1 MAWREI
7 EDLTGESFS
16 RRTAQSQRISVICPS
31 TEERI
36 MFHPQL
42 YECFAAQTYHDKEGW
57 TEVDARMDSSTGHFR
72 QLVAE
77 SVSARGRAGSGGG
90 RLALTPS

>member
-72 QLVAE
+72 
-77 SVSARGRAGSGGG
+77 SWSS
-90 RLALTPS
+90 LTPDPNLPPSSVASRWKTRA